1 MIDPLAYFGGTD
13 IYWHAIFFGVAIL
26 AAILI
31 SWGLRVCQ
39 SCKSREQK
47 YAMWLTT
54 PMGMLLGVLV
64 ARGLYC
70 YFMPEIL
77 ENNAWAFFDF
87 ASGGFMLFGAI
98 IGVVIAA
105 VLTKV
110 ILKDVYVTELLDA
123 MAPAAALAI
132 CIGRMGSYFSGED
145 QGVIIASEKW
155 QFFPFAIYNGAE
167 GYWHLAVF
175 SFEVLAAAIAF
186 VASVAMFIIVYTGK
200 KSYIARGSV
209 LVTFLLVFSSSQ
221 ALLESMRNDS
231 VYLITLGFVRFNQI
245 ASAIILLGCFI
256 FANVKTIKKFGFKF
270 WLPILWVLVGAG
282 FGIAFYKEFRLTS
295 GTLVPSYTVMGIC
308 LLAICIIS
316 FVLLC
321 MTLNPER
328 QIRAAEE
335 KSEEP
340 KKESEEK
347 TEEKTE
353 EKSEEKTEEKT
364 EPVEAEK

>member
-1 MIDPLAYFGGTD
+1 MTIDPLAYFGGTE
-13 IYWHAIFFGVAIL
+13 IYWHAIFFSAAIL

-39 SCKSREQK
+39 SCRRREQK

-70 YFMPEIL
+70 YFMPEII
-77 ENNAWAFFDF
+77 ENDASAFWNFG
-87 ASGGFMLFGAI
+87 SGGFMLFGVM
-98 IGVVIAA
+98 IGVVTAA
-105 VLTKV
+105 IITKL

-155 QFFPFAIYNGAE
+155 QFFPFAIYDGAE

-175 SFEVLAAAIAF
+175 SFEALAAAIAF
-186 VASVAMFIIVYTGK
+186 VVSVIMFLVVYTGK
-200 KSYIARGSV
+200 KNYIARGRV

-245 ASAIILLGCFI
+245 ASAVILLGCFI
-256 FANVKTIKKFGFKF
+256 FVNVKAIKKYGFKF
-270 WLPILWVLVGAG
+270 WIPILWVLVGTG
-282 FGIAFYKEFRLTS
+282 FGVAFYKEFRLTS
-295 GTLVPSYTVMGIC
+295 GTLIPSYTVMGSC
-308 LLAICIIS
+308 LLGICIIS

-321 MTLNPER
+321 MTINPTRKIKEK
-328 QIRAAEE
+328 AEE
-335 KSEEP
+335 A
-340 KKESEEK
+340 EEK
-347 TEEKTE
+347 TEEKAGEKTKAKAE
-353 EKSEEKTEEKT
+353 EKA
-364 EPVEAEK
+364 EPVKAEK